1 MNKFN
6 QFDHLHIG
14 IFIIDENYKVIFWN
28 KTIAEW
34 TKIKKDTIET
44 NNLLDFF
51 PNLSQKKYSRR
62 LSWILDGG
70 PPIIFSPQL
79 HPYLISCPLSNSK
92 NRIVKT
98 TVSII
103 SADQEEKLLIFT
115 IEDMTQP
122 IEQIKEISMM
132 RQSTLKELA
141 ERKIIEDEL
150 LQSRKLESIG
160 TIAQG
165 FAHDFNNLL
174 AIIAGNI
181 SLLSIK
187 QSFNDD
193 TNKIMK
199 RIEEASYKAA
209 DLANKLISFTPDD
222 ECLILK
228 EPINITSLFSKITK
242 RSNMKNINLN
252 IEITDGL
259 YLVNGNEV
267 QLLEMLNNI
276 IDNAIESIEDKG
288 IINIHAENIVIEP
301 NNKKTHS
308 GNYVRILI
316 KDTGCGI
323 SEENIDKV
331 FDPYFS
337 TKTEVTKK
345 GLGFGLSIARSIV
358 KRHNGYM
365 SIKSEEQEG
374 TTVNILL
381 QPYIE

>member
-6 QFDHLHIG
+6 QFDLLHIG
-14 IFIIDENYKVIFWN
+14 IFIIDKDYKVIFWN
-28 KTIAEW
+28 KTISEW
-34 TKIKKDTIET
+34 TKIEKNIIT
-44 NNLLDFF
+44 NKNLLDFF

-79 HPYLISCPLSNSK
+79 HPYLISCPLSDSK

-98 TVSII
+98 TVSCI
-103 SADQEEKLLIFT
+103 SADKEGKLLIFT
-115 IEDMTQP
+115 IEDMSQP
-122 IEQIKEISMM
+122 IEQIREISIM
-132 RQSTLKELA
+132 RQSALKELA

-174 AIIAGNI
+174 AVIAGNI

-187 QSFNDD
+187 QNFN
-193 TNKIMK
+193 THSQKIMK
-199 RIEEASYKAA
+199 RIEDASYKAA

-222 ECLILK
+222 ESLILK

-242 RSNMKNINLN
+242 HSKMKNINLN

-276 IDNAIESIEDKG
+276 IDNAIESIENKG
-288 IINIHAENIVIEP
+288 IINIHAENIIIDPE
-301 NNKKTHS
+301 NKKIPH
-308 GNYVRILI
+308 GNYVRISI

-323 SEENIDKV
+323 PEENIDKI

-358 KRHNGYM
+358 RRHKGHI
-365 SIKSEEQEG
+365 SIKSKEQEG